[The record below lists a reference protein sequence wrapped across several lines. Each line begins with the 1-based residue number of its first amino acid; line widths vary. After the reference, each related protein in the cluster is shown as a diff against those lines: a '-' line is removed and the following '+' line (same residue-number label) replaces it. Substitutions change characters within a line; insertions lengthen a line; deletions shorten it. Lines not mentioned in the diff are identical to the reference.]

1 MLGDLALLAQTLV
14 LPLHQIG
21 VRLVEGLPGRSFV
34 ARLAP
39 AVALAGLLFVFTA
52 IYALEAG
59 APV

>member
-1 MLGDLALLAQTLV
+1 VFGDLALLAQTLV

-21 VRLVEGLPGRSFV
+21 VRLVEGLPGRSFL

-39 AVALAGLLFVFTA
+39 AIGLTGLLFLFTA

-59 APV
+59 ASV